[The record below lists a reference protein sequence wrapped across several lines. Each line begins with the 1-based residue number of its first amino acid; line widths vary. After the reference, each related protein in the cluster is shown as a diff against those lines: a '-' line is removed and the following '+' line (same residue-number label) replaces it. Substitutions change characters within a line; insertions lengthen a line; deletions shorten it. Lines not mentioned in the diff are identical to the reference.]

1 MTVFG
6 DARETALCIEII
18 RSAAASEVLP
28 RFRQLGPGAVRAKS
42 APDDLVTDADL
53 AAEEA
58 ISRALA
64 QNFPEALVLG
74 EEAIAADPG
83 LLDRLPDAELAFV
96 IDPIDGTWN
105 YAAGLATFGV
115 ILAVVVRGQ
124 TVLGLLYD
132 PVMDDWVIAC
142 AGGGA
147 WFDRPGESPPRRLR
161 LTSHQGALAS
171 DEGLISPSNFAR
183 PVRARLAAQLTRFG
197 RVEGLRCSCHEYRML
212 VQGVARFGLSGSLNV
227 WDHAA
232 GALAMAEAGGVGC
245 MLEGGGYRPALRQGH
260 LLVADSAAL
269 LADLT
274 ARFAWLTSEQV

>member
-1 MTVFG
+1 MTRFG
-6 DARETALCIEII
+6 GARETALCVEII
-18 RSAAASEVLP
+18 RSAAASEILP
-28 RFRQLGPGAVRAKS
+28 RFRQMGPGAVRAKS
-42 APDDLVTDADL
+42 TPDDLVTDADL

-64 QNFPEALVLG
+64 RNFPEALVLG

-83 LLDRLPDAELAFV
+83 LLDRLPVAELAFV

-105 YAAGLATFGV
+105 YVAGLATFGV
-115 ILAVVVRGQ
+115 ILAVVARGQ

-132 PVMDDWVIAC
+132 PVMDDWVVAR

-147 WFDRPGESPPRRLR
+147 WFERPGESPPRRLR
-161 LTSHQGALAS
+161 LTSRHGSLAS
-171 DEGLISPSNFAR
+171 DEGLISPANFAR
-183 PVRARLAAQLTRFG
+183 PVQARLAAQLTQFG

-212 VQGVARFGLSGSLNV
+212 VQGAARFGLSGSLNV

-245 MLEGGGYRPALRQGH
+245 LLEGGGYRPALREGH

-274 ARFAWLTSEQV
+274 ARFSWLARERG